1 MTTMK
6 KIWTVFLVG
15 IGAMVFLSG
24 LSLAAE
30 KVEEVVVG
38 LNMELTGA
46 GASST
51 IPTSYGSIDYYKYIN
66 DKGGFTYTDPTDKK
80 VHKAK
85 YKILWADNGFS
96 VARSLTN
103 VKRFIDQGAKLS
115 LTA

>member
-1 MTTMK
+1 MIK
-6 KIWTVFLVG
+6 KIWTIFLVG
-15 IGAMVFLSG
+15 IGVMILFAG

-30 KVEEVVVG
+30 KEDEVVVG

-51 IPTSYGSIDYYKYIN
+51 LHVSYGFMDFYRDIN

-103 VKRFIDQGAKLS
+103 VKRFIDQGAKLT

>member
-1 MTTMK
+1 MK
-6 KIWTVFLVG
+6 KIWTGFLVG
-15 IGAMVFLSG
+15 VGAMFFLSG
-24 LSLAAE
+24 LSLAAVN
-30 KVEEVVVG
+30 VEEVPVG

-51 IPTSYGSIDYYKYIN
+51 MPAGYGYMDYYKHIN
-66 DKGGFTYTDPTDKK
+66 DQGGFTYTDPTDKK

>member
-15 IGAMVFLSG
+15 IGAMVFLAG
-24 LSLAAE
+24 LSLAAD

-51 IPTSYGSIDYYKYIN
+51 LPASYGYMDYYKYIN
-66 DKGGFTYTDPTDKK
+66 DQGGFTYIDPTDKK